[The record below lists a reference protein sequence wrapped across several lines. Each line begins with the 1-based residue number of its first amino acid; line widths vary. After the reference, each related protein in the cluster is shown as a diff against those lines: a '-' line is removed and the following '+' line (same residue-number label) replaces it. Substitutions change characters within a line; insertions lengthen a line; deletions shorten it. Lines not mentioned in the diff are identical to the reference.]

1 MDVKTTYT
9 SKPQRKGNCTISCT
23 NCSISQLCL
32 PYSLNG
38 DEMDRLDDIIE
49 RKKPLHKGDYLF
61 ESGQKLKSIF
71 AVRSG
76 SFKSFTL
83 SEQGEEQITGF
94 HLAGDL
100 VGFDGIHAQAHRSY
114 SQALETSMVCEIPFD
129 TLDELAGKLPKLR
142 QQILRLMSSEI
153 NYDQEMLLLLNKK
166 TAEQR
171 LASFIFNLSQRFN
184 ERGFSAREFRLTMTR
199 GEIGNYLGLTVETI
213 SRLLSRFQK
222 ANIIKVDGKFIT
234 IEDHKLLAQ
243 TAAINA
249 TNL

>member
-1 MDVKTTYT
+1 MDLNNR
-9 SKPQRKGNCTISCT
+9 SKSQCTISCT

-38 DEMDRLDDIIE
+38 NEMDKLDEIIE
-49 RKKPLHKGDYLF
+49 RKKPLHKGDFLF
-61 ESGQKLKSIF
+61 ESGTALQAIY

-76 SFKSFTL
+76 SFKSYTL
-83 SEQGEEQITGF
+83 SEQGDEQITGF

-100 VGFDGIHAQAHRSY
+100 VGFDAINKMQHQSFA
-114 SQALETSMVCEIPFD
+114 QALETSMVCEIPFE

-142 QQILRLMSSEI
+142 QQIMRLMSNEI

-166 TAEQR
+166 TAEER
-171 LASFIFNLSQRFN
+171 LATFIFNLSNRFG
-184 ERGFSAREFRLTMTR
+184 ERGFSRKEFRFTMTR

-222 ANIIKVDGKFIT
+222 AGLIKVEGKFIT
-234 IEDHKLLAQ
+234 ILEPEGLA
-243 TAAINA
+243 AAAGI
-249 TNL
+249 TT